1 MNEIFSKVIK
11 SDNVF
16 FKYAKGMRDIFGKE
30 FHTYHEI
37 FLFLDGEAE
46 FISESKKF
54 ILQKNTLVIIP
65 KEKYHQF
72 NVFCDESEYIRC
84 VFNFS
89 DIHEIEEIISQKIN
103 NICLIEV
110 DKNILNVFQKAV
122 ELFQCKLSI
131 ETKNQIIKSIL
142 NLLLFEI
149 YKNET
154 ENNLLETANDFKE
167 ITNKAIKYINL
178 KISENISVTDIAN
191 DLNVSASYLR
201 HTFKKDMNISIYKYI
216 LEKKLIIANQK
227 IDSGEMATKA
237 ALDCGFNDY
246 SGFYRQFKKMFG
258 KPPSKV

>member
-89 DIHEIEEIISQKIN
+89 DIPEIEEIISQKIN
-103 NICLIEV
+103 NICLIEA

-227 IDSGEMATKA
+227 IDSGETATKA